1 MKRVVTARFLLCET
15 GCRART
21 GTVLAKLV
29 NNEIPVRYYWGGT
42 IEIIT
47 GCMRRPDM
55 RILPVIFIS
64 LMFGCSTHFSTLNRE
79 GSSFKVIYE
88 IPEYQA
94 FQIAQSAITTE
105 LPGSQI
111 TEVAGA
117 IRGYSTS
124 FRFVLDT
131 YTQQVMVFPVSGI
144 ASNGRKLN
152 GFYFEVSGT
161 GSSFVQ
167 GRAKNVELFET
178 VQSYAEKTGKGVS
191 VVSVEPRAYE
201 GASSRESNEP
211 ASRRLEQLQELR
223 SKGLITETEYEAKK
237 KQILDG
243 I

>member
-1 MKRVVTARFLLCET
+1 
-15 GCRART
+15 
-21 GTVLAKLV
+21 
-29 NNEIPVRYYWGGT
+29 
-42 IEIIT
+42 
-47 GCMRRPDM
+47 M
-55 RILPVIFIS
+55 RILSIILIS
-64 LMFGCSTHFSTLNRE
+64 LMFGCSTHFSTLNPE
-79 GSSFKVIYE
+79 GSSSKVIFE

-94 FQIAQSAITTE
+94 FQIAQSAITAI
-105 LPGSQI
+105 LPGRQI
-111 TEVAGA
+111 TEVDGA
-117 IRGYSTS
+117 VRGYSTY

-167 GRAKNVELFET
+167 GRAKNRELFET
-178 VQSYAEKTGKGVS
+178 VQSYAEKTGKGVF
-191 VVSVEPRAYE
+191 VMSVEPRAYE
-201 GASSRESNEP
+201 GVSSRESNES

-237 KQILDG
+237 KQILDD